1 MLIEQGIICY
11 VASIH
16 DKNTLTSFK
25 HGDLIAGLVECKLE
39 KPNEMSLSKNKRFV
53 LVSNRQ
59 TIEIYG
65 ASENHNKTN
74 ISLDLVLIVNFDSLP
89 L

>member
-11 VASIH
+11 VASIN

-25 HGDLIAGLVECKLE
+25 QGDLIAGLVECKLE
-39 KPNEMSLSKNKRFV
+39 KPSEMSLSKNKRFV

-65 ASENHNKTN
+65 ASENHNKTS
-74 ISLDLVLIVNFDSLP
+74 ICLDLVLIVTFDSLP